1 MDGTPNR
8 RALDASASKDNHLP
22 AGAGCD
28 ARHHRRSAI
37 EVERAMKNLTHTS
50 VRAAAAVAT
59 FVALISS
66 VGAPWK
72 WS

>member
-1 MDGTPNR
+1 MDGTPTR
-8 RALDASASKDNHLP
+8 RTLYASADKDNHLP
-22 AGAGCD
+22 AGAGRD
-28 ARHHRRSAI
+28 ARHHSRSAN
-37 EVERAMKNLTHTS
+37 EMERAMKNLTHTS

-59 FVALISS
+59 FVALVSS

>member
-8 RALDASASKDNHLP
+8 RAHYASASQDNHLP

-28 ARHHRRSAI
+28 ARHHGRRPN
-37 EVERAMKNLTHTS
+37 EVEHEMKNFTHTS

-59 FVALISS
+59 FVALIAS